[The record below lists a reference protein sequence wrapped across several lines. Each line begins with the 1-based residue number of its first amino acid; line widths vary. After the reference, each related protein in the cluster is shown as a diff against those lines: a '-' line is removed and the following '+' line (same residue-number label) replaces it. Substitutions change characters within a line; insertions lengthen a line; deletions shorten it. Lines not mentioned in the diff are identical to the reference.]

1 MLELS
6 ILAAT
11 FTGVLLASM
20 VIIRVLIARR
30 NVTTRIETIGDENA
44 VRFRDLKFSELTGI
58 ENRDVEYI
66 KNFFDVDRNIKDKNA
81 IPVRLIRAGYF
92 SKNAVYYYSVLRIS
106 ATLLISFSLI
116 FILFNLFPE
125 LSRTVTLI
133 IAFFAAGL
141 FYVISNIALEF
152 IGNKREISYRRLFP
166 DFMDMMI
173 VCVDAGL
180 SIEAAIDRISKEF
193 LQTHHDFGIHL
204 SVMMLEV
211 RGGRRLRDALMNFAQ
226 RLNIDEA
233 RALAILFRQS
243 EELGSS
249 VTKALRVFSN
259 EMRETRLLKA
269 EEKANALPIKML
281 FPLATFLFPMS
292 LLIVLVPIMMKI
304 IKLLGSMA
312 PPPA

>member
-6 ILAAT
+6 ILAST
-11 FTGVLLASM
+11 FIGVMLISM
-20 VIIRVLIARR
+20 IVIRVLVARR
-30 NVTTRIETIGDENA
+30 SVAARVETIGDDSA
-44 VRFRDLKFSELTGI
+44 ARFQNLQFNELTDVD
-58 ENRDVEYI
+58 NKDVEYI
-66 KNFFDVDRNIKDKNA
+66 RNFFDVDRNIKDKNA
-81 IPVRLIRAGYF
+81 IQVRLIRAGYF

-106 ATLLISFSLI
+106 ATLLIAFAII
-116 FILFNLFPE
+116 FLLFNVFPG
-125 LSRTVTLI
+125 LSRTVTLL
-133 IAFFAAGL
+133 IAFFASAI
-141 FYVISNIALEF
+141 FFVMSNVILEF
-152 IGNKREISYRRLFP
+152 IGNKREATYRKLFP

-211 RGGRRLRDALMNFAQ
+211 RGGRRLREALMNFAT
-226 RLNIDEA
+226 RLNIEEA

-249 VTKALRVFSN
+249 VTKALRVFSS

-269 EEKANALPIKML
+269 EEKANALPVKML

-292 LLIVLVPIMMKI
+292 LLIVLIPIMMKI
-304 IKLLGSMA
+304 IKLISSMA